1 MKATAQQA
9 QNLASTAINALTLAQ
24 SAMDQAKAALVAA
37 GIDPTVHGLPS
48 GQVAAQAAPAANKS
62 GAGTRSG
69 TSSGG
74 RTPSPVQIQ
83 IRDKIVQWCASN
95 KAGLFTNKMMVEHLG
110 TDKIQT
116 RNAINALTEQGV
128 ILRWAEKFAQGPG
141 AREIIYIP
149 AGFNP
154 GL

>member
-1 MKATAQQA
+1 MKTANAQQ
-9 QNLASTAINALTLAQ
+9 LASTALNALTMAQ
-24 SAMDQAKAALVAA
+24 GALDEAKNIFAAA
-37 GIDPTVHGLPS
+37 GLDVSAIG
-48 GQVAAQAAPAANKS
+48 GQVVQSTQTPAPAANKS
-62 GAGTRSG
+62 GTRSG
-69 TSSGG
+69 TASGG

-95 KAGLFTNKMMVEHLG
+95 KAGLFTNKMMVEQLG

-128 ILRWAEKFAQGPG
+128 IVRWAEKFAQGPG
-141 AREIIYIP
+141 AREIVYIP

-154 GL
+154 GF

>member
-1 MKATAQQA
+1 MKTANVQQ
-9 QNLASTAINALTLAQ
+9 LASTALNALTMAQ
-24 SAMDQAKAALVAA
+24 TAMDEAKAIFAAA
-37 GIDPTVHGLPS
+37 GLDVSNIG
-48 GQVAAQAAPAANKS
+48 GQVTQTPAPAANKS
-62 GAGTRSG
+62 GTRSG
-69 TSSGG
+69 TASGG

-95 KAGLFTNKMMVEHLG
+95 KAGMFTNKTMVEHLG

-128 ILRWAEKFAQGPG
+128 IVRWAEKLPSGPG
-141 AREIIYIP
+141 AREIVYIP
-149 AGFNP
+149 AGYNP

>member
-1 MKATAQQA
+1 MKANANVQQ
-9 QNLASTAINALTLAQ
+9 LASTALNALTMAQ
-24 SAMDQAKAALVAA
+24 GALDEAKNIFAAA
-37 GIDPTVHGLPS
+37 GLDVSAIG
-48 GQVAAQAAPAANKS
+48 GQVTQTPTPAANKS

-69 TSSGG
+69 TASGG

-128 ILRWAEKFAQGPG
+128 IVRWAEKFAQGPG

-154 GL
+154 GF

>member
-1 MKATAQQA
+1 MKTANVQQ
-9 QNLASTAINALTLAQ
+9 LASTALNALTMAQ
-24 SAMDQAKAALVAA
+24 GALDEAKNIFAAA
-37 GIDPTVHGLPS
+37 GLDVSAIG
-48 GQVAAQAAPAANKS
+48 GQVTQTPTPAANKS

-69 TSSGG
+69 TASGG

-83 IRDKIVQWCASN
+83 IRDKIVAWAASP
-95 KAGLFTNKMMVEHLG
+95 KAGLFTNKTMVDQLG

-128 ILRWAEKFAQGPG
+128 IVRWAEKLPSGPG
-141 AREIIYIP
+141 AREIVYMP
-149 AGFNP
+149 AGYNP